1 MSSAAIGCLCAAG
14 CEILFCLSYAFTK
27 QAVAGASAFALLG
40 WRFLIAFIA
49 MSIGALTGAVKM
61 DLKGKRLRSILAVAL
76 FDPIIYFVGETVG
89 IGNTTASESGAFLAC
104 IPAAS
109 LVASSVILHKRP
121 RRIQVLGILITLSGV
136 LFTVFAAG
144 MNRASLSATGY
155 LSLAIAVVSYALY
168 SVLVEKA
175 EGFSSVEITYVMI
188 IAGAMVFGLLAI
200 GEAILHGTISSLVL
214 LPFSNAPFLAAVLY
228 QGIGCSI
235 LAFFLSNVAI
245 AKIGVNRT
253 ASFIGLSTVV
263 SILAGALLLEE
274 SFAAL
279 QIAGA
284 AIILIGVYAANSQ
297 RA

>member
-1 MSSAAIGCLCAAG
+1 
-14 CEILFCLSYAFTK
+14 
-27 QAVAGASAFALLG
+27 
-40 WRFLIAFIA
+40 